1 MARLLLVISG
11 RLWQLGEVHEGW
23 WRANIT
29 PAFRKEDL
37 GELQA
42 GQPPLESWVGEGN
55 HFPTRQ
61 ARRLLGRVGVDLW
74 MRNPT

>member
-55 HFPTRQ
+55 HFPTHDRQ
-61 ARRLLGRVGVDLW
+61 EGYWEESGW
-74 MRNPT
+74 IYG